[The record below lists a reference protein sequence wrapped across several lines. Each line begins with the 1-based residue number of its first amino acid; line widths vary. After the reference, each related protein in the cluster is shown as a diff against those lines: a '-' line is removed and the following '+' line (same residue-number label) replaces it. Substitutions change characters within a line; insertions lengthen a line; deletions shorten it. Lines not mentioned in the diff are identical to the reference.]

1 MANWDFFKSTIFCF
15 LKKRKKTERN
25 KSYINNQNQETFID
39 IIINYKFCRT
49 TDPFLVF
56 FLSFFFFFFFFAVL
70 PADQKINLFSPKYDL
85 INNIFDLRSHYK
97 TTAAFLVN
105 TLFYIT
111 TSLI

>member
-25 KSYINNQNQETFID
+25 KTYINNQNQEAFID

-49 TDPFLVF
+49 TDSFLF
-56 FLSFFFFFFFFAVL
+56 FLCFFFFFAVL
-70 PADQKINLFSPKYDL
+70 PADQKINLLSPKYDL